1 MLWTSFCL
9 LGSCALIAMSY
20 RRLWALRAFARTTSP
35 WLRRSATPNAARG
48 GVSSEAASADART
61 RVAELNEATLEL
73 RAHVEQPALVP
84 RGCAKVAFLLGAL
97 VSLMQAA
104 QALGEPDSR
113 TWVGPLG
120 SLVGGTIGALG
131 CAYIGRVAEA
141 EARRLRQEWSA
152 LIRRSAQD
160 VPS

>member
-1 MLWTSFCL
+1 MLWTSFCCV
-9 LGSCALIAMSY
+9 GSCALIVMSY
-20 RRLWALRAFARTTSP
+20 RRLHALRAFARTLAP
-35 WLRRSATPNAARG
+35 WLRRSATSSGRGAAQ
-48 GVSSEAASADART
+48 SEVAAADARA
-61 RVAELNEATLEL
+61 RVAELNEATIEL
-73 RAHVEQPALVP
+73 RGHVEQPARVP

-104 QALGEPDSR
+104 RALEEADSR
-113 TWVGPLG
+113 LWVGPLG
-120 SLVGGTIGALG
+120 SLVGGAIGALG

-141 EARRLRQEWSA
+141 EARRLREEWSA